1 MNVANEIVSVTICGR
16 EPLESN
22 QHVDSSPQKRTI
34 LLRTTANEKLCHCGR
49 VLLESHNH
57 VDSSP
62 QRNTHHDNLPM
73 KSCVIC
79 GRVPLESHKH
89 VDSSHQKMSVTICG
103 RVPLESQKHV
113 ESSPKQAYIMK
124 I

>member
-22 QHVDSSPQKRTI
+22 QHVDSSPKKRTI

-62 QRNTHHDNLPM
+62 KETH
-73 KSCVIC
+73 
-79 GRVPLESHKH
+79 
-89 VDSSHQKMSVTICG
+89 
-103 RVPLESQKHV
+103 
-113 ESSPKQAYIMK
+113 IMK
-124 I
+124 ICQRNVVSFVDVCPLKAINMLTVPTKKCQ